1 MMDQATLLQTRLTLR
16 AWRVPSLGVGVSAFL
31 TGVSALRRAELGLVL
46 LLFYVC
52 DRTRMLPDGG
62 KVRPACAERCLEP
75 C

>member
-1 MMDQATLLQTRLTLR
+1 
-16 AWRVPSLGVGVSAFL
+16 VGVSAFL